1 MVNRVLRSDIRAWTV
16 AVVALYALLVASA
29 PVLHHDFACHEKS
42 PGHCVA
48 CVASPSAPR
57 AVAKLVVEP
66 VLAARERVVD
76 QDPRSAPAQ
85 PTSPLPGRAPPA

>member
-1 MVNRVLRSDIRAWTV
+1 MRAPRTGIRYWAL
-16 AVVALYALLVASA
+16 AVVALYALIVASA
-29 PVLHHDFACHEKS
+29 PVLHHDFTCHEKN

-76 QDPRSAPAQ
+76 EDRRSAPFQ
-85 PTSPLPGRAPPA
+85 LTPPRPGRAPPAA